1 MKKILLLSLT
11 TLLVSFSSFS
21 SVNELSAE
29 NEVCGQHLVK
39 GTPSE
44 TSDQILCRSG
54 YAVGYNYDTKNA
66 DWVAYYITAESV
78 NAKFKRSNRF
88 KADQE
93 LPEHAQATLSDYS
106 KSGYDRGHLAPSAAM
121 DFSQESMQSS
131 FLLSNM
137 SPQLPGFNR
146 VGWRLLEEHVRDL
159 ANEYQELYVVT
170 GPIYEGGE
178 ATIGNGVIIP
188 SAFYKVILDPY
199 YNDAIAFIV
208 PHRDVS
214 GSELVNF
221 VTTIDEVE
229 QRTNLDFFPATEDS
243 TETAMEAMLWEMWPT
258 PE

>member
-1 MKKILLLSLT
+1 MKKILLLT
-11 TLLVSFSSFS
+11 TLLLTITPFA
-21 SVNELSAE
+21 NATET
-29 NEVCGQHLVK
+29 CGEHLVK
-39 GTPSE
+39 GLPSE
-44 TSDQILCRSG
+44 NSDQVLCRTG
-54 YAVGYNYDTKNA
+54 YAVGYNYQTKNA
-66 DWVAYYITAESV
+66 DWVAYHVTAESV
-78 NAKFKRSNRF
+78 NAQFKRSNNF
-88 KADQE
+88 KVDAE
-93 LPEHAQATLSDYS
+93 LPEYAQSTLSDYS

-121 DFSQESMQSS
+121 DFSQESMQES

-170 GPIYEGGE
+170 GPIYEGNE
-178 ATIGNGVIIP
+178 ASIGDGVMIP
-188 SAFYKVILDPY
+188 SAFYKVVLDPY

-214 GSELVNF
+214 GSELVDF

-229 QRTNLDFFPATEDS
+229 QRTNLDFFAHTSDDIENS
-243 TETAMEAMLWEMWPT
+243 MEAMLWEMWPT